1 MALRTTTRNRITNR
15 DKWTFRWLQ
24 INDVNSY
31 TNILELTVE
40 FIRYGSYNQSDHAT
54 NHATKI
60 IYTIPSNRI
69 LYSIAKQDD
78 LISIRRSSLI
88 QHHNHRRLWFDI
100 VTIIS
105 PSINSTYY
113 GTRFFA
119 TSCHI
124 WLIAKFKKW
133 NNNFHQLI
141 QCRWTLPWCHAQS
154 IFEKTD
160 LLQLFV
166 FQTKNT
172 IEP

>member
-113 GTRFFA
+113 GTSAAGLYRDA
-119 TSCHI
+119 MLNLSE
-124 WLIAKFKKW
+124 
-133 NNNFHQLI
+133 
-141 QCRWTLPWCHAQS
+141 S
-154 IFEKTD
+154 IFEKDRSLPTFCFPNQKHNWTVKPV
-160 LLQLFV
+160 LQNLDV
-166 FQTKNT
+166 
-172 IEP
+172 